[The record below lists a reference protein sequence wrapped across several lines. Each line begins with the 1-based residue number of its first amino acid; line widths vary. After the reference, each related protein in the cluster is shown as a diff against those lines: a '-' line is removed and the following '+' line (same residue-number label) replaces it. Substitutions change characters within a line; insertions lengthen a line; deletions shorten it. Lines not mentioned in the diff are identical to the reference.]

1 MRMQNKV
8 QFLTQEEA
16 IFMCEI
22 DVSLDFACDACN
34 NGVQAK
40 LKCSGE
46 GVADGP
52 NAVAAV
58 DLPCPSCQAVNQ
70 VIFELSGYVL
80 RVETEERFLLLE
92 PSMN

>member
-1 MRMQNKV
+1 
-8 QFLTQEEA
+8 
-16 IFMCEI
+16 MCEL

-46 GVADGP
+46 GVTGGCH
-52 NAVAAV
+52 AVAAV
-58 DLPCPSCQAVNQ
+58 DLTCPNCQAINQ

-80 RVETEERFLLLE
+80 RVESEQYSFYLE
-92 PSMN
+92 PSLN